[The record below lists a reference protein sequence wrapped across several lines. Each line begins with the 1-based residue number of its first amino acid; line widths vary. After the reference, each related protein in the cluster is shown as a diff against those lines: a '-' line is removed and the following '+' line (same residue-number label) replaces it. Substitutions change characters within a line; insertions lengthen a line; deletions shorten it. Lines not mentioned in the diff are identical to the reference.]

1 MRIIIRTL
9 FCIFVMMPASV
20 SKFDGRKFEL
30 EKEKEE
36 VVVKKQKPL
45 IVTVTTYSVNEAETD
60 STPTITASGFEVS
73 RTNPKKHRVIAV
85 SRDLKKKLRFGD
97 KVRVTGIGKLSG
109 VYVVR
114 DLMNSRWKNKI
125 DILINP
131 DDKHTKFL
139 KAKLFI
145 L

>member
-9 FCIFVMMPASV
+9 FCIFMIMPVNV
-20 SKFDGRKFEL
+20 SKFDNKKFEMDTV
-30 EKEKEE
+30 KE
-36 VVVKKQKPL
+36 VVEKKQKQL

-114 DLMNSRWKNKI
+114 DLMHSRWRKKI

-131 DDKHTKFL
+131 KDKQTKFH
-139 KAKLFI
+139 KVKLYI

>member
-1 MRIIIRTL
+1 MSILIRTL

-20 SKFDGRKFEL
+20 SKFDGKKFEVDN
-30 EKEKEE
+30 EEE
-36 VVVKKQKPL
+36 VVVKKQNPL
-45 IVTVTTYSVNEAETD
+45 IVTATTYTISETETD
-60 STPTITASGFEVS
+60 SSPTITASGFEVS

-109 VYVVR
+109 IYVVR
-114 DLMNSRWKNKI
+114 DLMHSRWRRKI

-131 DDKHTKFL
+131 KDKQTKFH
-139 KAKLFI
+139 KAKLYI

>member
-9 FCIFVMMPASV
+9 FCIFMIMPASV
-20 SKFDGRKFEL
+20 SKFDGKKFEID
-30 EKEKEE
+30 EAEE
-36 VVVKKQKPL
+36 IVVKKQKPL
-45 IVTVTTYSVNEAETD
+45 IVTVTTYTVSESETD
-60 STPTITASGFEVS
+60 DSPTITASGFEVS

-97 KVRVTGIGKLSG
+97 KVQVTGIGKLSG
-109 VYVVR
+109 IYVVR
-114 DLMNSRWKNKI
+114 DLMNSRWRKKI

-131 DDKHTKFL
+131 KDKQTKFH
-139 KAKLFI
+139 KVKMYI

>member
-9 FCIFVMMPASV
+9 FCIFMVMPVNV
-20 SKFDGRKFEL
+20 SKFDNKKFEMDTA
-30 EKEKEE
+30 KE
-36 VVVKKQKPL
+36 VIIKKQKPL

-109 VYVVR
+109 VYIVR
-114 DLMNSRWKNKI
+114 DLMNSRWKRKI

-131 DDKHTKFL
+131 NDKQTKFH

>member
-1 MRIIIRTL
+1 
-9 FCIFVMMPASV
+9 MPASV
-20 SKFDGRKFEL
+20 SKFDGRKFEV

-36 VVVKKQKPL
+36 VVVKKQNAL
-45 IVTVTTYSVNEAETD
+45 IVTATTYTVSESETD
-60 STPTITASGFEVS
+60 SSPTITASGFRLS
-73 RTNPKKHRVIAV
+73 KTNPKKHRVIAV

-114 DLMNSRWKNKI
+114 DLMHSRWRKKI

-131 DDKHTKFL
+131 KDKQTKFY
-139 KAKLFI
+139 KAKLYI

>member
-9 FCIFVMMPASV
+9 FCIFMIVPVNV
-20 SKFDGRKFEL
+20 SKFDNKKFEMDTV
-30 EKEKEE
+30 KE

-114 DLMNSRWKNKI
+114 DLMHSRWRKKI

-131 DDKHTKFL
+131 KDKQTKFH
-139 KAKLFI
+139 KVKLYI

>member
-1 MRIIIRTL
+1 
-9 FCIFVMMPASV
+9 MPASV
-20 SKFDGRKFEL
+20 SKFDGRKFEV
-30 EKEKEE
+30 EKEE
-36 VVVKKQKPL
+36 EDVVVKKQNPL
-45 IVTVTTYSVNEAETD
+45 IVTVTTYTVSESETD
-60 STPTITASGFEVS
+60 SSPTITASGFEVS

-114 DLMNSRWKNKI
+114 DLMHSRWRKKI

-131 DDKHTKFL
+131 KDKQTKFH
-139 KAKLFI
+139 KVKIYI

>member
-9 FCIFVMMPASV
+9 FCIFMIMPASV
-20 SKFDGRKFEL
+20 SKFDGKKFEID
-30 EKEKEE
+30 EAEE
-36 VVVKKQKPL
+36 IVVKKQKPL
-45 IVTVTTYSVNEAETD
+45 IVTVTTYTVNESETD
-60 STPTITASGFEVS
+60 SSPTITASGFEVS

-109 VYVVR
+109 IYVVR
-114 DLMNSRWKNKI
+114 DLMNSRWRKKI

-131 DDKHTKFL
+131 KDKQTKFH
-139 KAKLFI
+139 KVKMYI

>member
-1 MRIIIRTL
+1 MI
-9 FCIFVMMPASV
+9 MPVNV
-20 SKFDGRKFEL
+20 SKFDNKKFEMDTV
-30 EKEKEE
+30 KE

-114 DLMNSRWKNKI
+114 DLMHSRWRKKI

-131 DDKHTKFL
+131 KDKQTKFH
-139 KAKLFI
+139 KVKLYI

>member
-1 MRIIIRTL
+1 MI
-9 FCIFVMMPASV
+9 VPVNV
-20 SKFDGRKFEL
+20 SKFDNKKFEMDTA
-30 EKEKEE
+30 KE
-36 VVVKKQKPL
+36 VIVKKQKPL

-73 RTNPKKHRVIAV
+73 KTNPKKHRVIAV

-114 DLMNSRWKNKI
+114 DLMNSRFKNKI
-125 DILINP
+125 DVLINQNER
-131 DDKHTKFL
+131 HTKL
-139 KAKLFI
+139 HKVIIKRLD
-145 L
+145 

>member
-1 MRIIIRTL
+1 MI
-9 FCIFVMMPASV
+9 VPVNV
-20 SKFDGRKFEL
+20 SKFDNKKFEMDTV
-30 EKEKEE
+30 KE

-73 RTNPKKHRVIAV
+73 KTNPKKHRVIAV

-131 DDKHTKFL
+131 SDRQLSL
-139 KAKLFI
+139 KGVLISKI
-145 L
+145 

>member
-1 MRIIIRTL
+1 
-9 FCIFVMMPASV
+9 MPASV
-20 SKFDGRKFEL
+20 SKFDGKKFEVD
-30 EKEKEE
+30 KEEE
-36 VVVKKQKPL
+36 VVVKKQNPL
-45 IVTVTTYSVNEAETD
+45 IVTATTYTVSEAETD
-60 STPTITASGFEVS
+60 SSPTITASGFRLS

-114 DLMNSRWKNKI
+114 DLMHSRWRKKI

-131 DDKHTKFL
+131 KDKQTKFH
-139 KAKLFI
+139 KAKLYI

>member
-9 FCIFVMMPASV
+9 FCIFMIMPVNV
-20 SKFDGRKFEL
+20 SKFDNKKFEMDTV
-30 EKEKEE
+30 KQ

>member
-1 MRIIIRTL
+1 M
-9 FCIFVMMPASV
+9 VMPVNV
-20 SKFDGRKFEL
+20 SKFDNKKFEMDTA
-30 EKEKEE
+30 KE
-36 VVVKKQKPL
+36 VIVKKQKPL

-73 RTNPKKHRVIAV
+73 KTNPKKHRVIAV

>member
-1 MRIIIRTL
+1 MNIIIRTL
-9 FCIFVMMPASV
+9 FCIFMMMPV
-20 SKFDGRKFEL
+20 NVGKFDEKKFEINRE
-30 EKEKEE
+30 EKI
-36 VVVKKQKPL
+36 VVKKQNPF
-45 IVTVTTYSVNEAETD
+45 IVTVTTYTVNESETD
-60 STPTITASGFEVS
+60 SSPTITASGFEVS

>member
-1 MRIIIRTL
+1 
-9 FCIFVMMPASV
+9 MPASV
-20 SKFDGRKFEL
+20 SKFDGRKFEV

-36 VVVKKQKPL
+36 VVVKKQNAL
-45 IVTVTTYSVNEAETD
+45 IVTATTYTVSESETD
-60 STPTITASGFEVS
+60 SSPTITASGFRLS
-73 RTNPKKHRVIAV
+73 KTNPKKHRVIAV

-114 DLMNSRWKNKI
+114 DLMHSRWRKKI

-131 DDKHTKFL
+131 KDKQTKFH
-139 KAKLFI
+139 KVKLYI